1 MPAQES
7 QNQASTLTTEGNPV
21 EVLPVRQVKTLLT
34 WKAPARVFKK
44 RDREFWTTVFSIA
57 FLLAIILFF
66 VKEWLL
72 IAVIIGLIFVYY
84 VLSTVPPEE
93 VEHQI
98 TTRGVRFAG
107 RDYLWEEFLSFWF
120 TERWGQKILNFS
132 FRTRIPGR
140 IELLLGD
147 LGEKQLRDTLAKYLL
162 EETPS
167 PSFLDKASDWLSRK
181 IPLEIGK

>member
-1 MPAQES
+1 MSAQETENL
-7 QNQASTLTTEGNPV
+7 QSTLKTEDRPV
-21 EVLPVRQVKTLLT
+21 EVLPVRQVKTLLA

-66 VKEWLL
+66 IKEWLL

-93 VEHQI
+93 VGHQL

-120 TERWGQKILNFS
+120 TERWGQKILNLS
-132 FRTRIPGR
+132 FRARIPGR
-140 IELLLGD
+140 LEILLGD
-147 LGEKQLRDTLAKYLL
+147 QEEKKIRELLVRYLP
-162 EETPS
+162 EETPE